1 MSSVN
6 TSYNVPKARRG
17 AASLIYCNYGEDSQ
31 YTAFFQDTVKLK
43 KAMEGYDFTVLLK
56 HDTTP
61 SWADLSEADEKLA
74 DIKAPPT
81 TTNLFKYMIEL
92 AQDGFFFDIYVL
104 AHGWPGQFGAKNV
117 RDYDEDRV
125 TAADITRE
133 LASSKTGFTQMP
145 IRMVFPTAC
154 YAHSLGE
161 TWRSV
166 GAKATCG
173 ARGINW
179 YPNRFGNFIDDW
191 NKGVPFNE
199 ALRGADT
206 DLVRTASQTYIA
218 FVDAPAKKK
227 QGASDGCSFGNTVLG
242 DKPCAKD
249 YFVSCWGMAGEWQE
263 DMSGKENMNYSSYMF
278 RGGDIDI
285 TKNTRPYWG

>member
-1 MSSVN
+1 MSN
-6 TSYNVPKARRG
+6 AHTSYNVPKAHRG
-17 AASLIYCNYGEDSQ
+17 AASLIYFNYGESSP
-31 YTAFFQDTVKLK
+31 YTAFFQETLKLK
-43 KAMEGYDFTVLLK
+43 KAMEGYNCTVLLK
-56 HDTTP
+56 HETTP
-61 SWADLSEADEKLA
+61 SWADLSEKDEKLA

-92 AQDGFFFDIYVL
+92 AQDGYYIDFFNFS
-104 AHGWPGQFGAKNV
+104 HGWEGQFGAKNV
-117 RDYDEDRV
+117 RDDDEDRV
-125 TAADITRE
+125 TTADITRE
-133 LASSKTGFTQMP
+133 LAPSRTGFTQMP
-145 IRMVFPTAC
+145 IRIVWGTNC
-154 YAHSLGE
+154 YGHTLGE

-179 YPNRFGNFIDDW
+179 YPNSFGKFIDDW

-199 ALRGADT
+199 ALRDADT

-227 QGASDGCSFGNTVLG
+227 QGKWDGCLFGNTVLG

-249 YFVSCWGMAGEWQE
+249 YFVSCWGMADEWQA

-278 RGGDIDI
+278 RGGEKDI